1 MPINGTDV
9 ILAKSGGAVFAAS
22 TSCSLEVSSDQVDI
36 TNKSSSFRKEY
47 AYGFKS
53 FTINCE
59 GLITLD
65 NYDYFDMLTDQENN
79 TQISVTFT
87 VGTKVF
93 SGTCN
98 IESISVDGP
107 VEGVA
112 TYSVSLQGTGDYNL
126 A

>member
-9 ILAKSGGAVFAAS
+9 ILAKSGTVFAAS

-36 TNKSSSFRKEY
+36 TNKSSNRKKEY
-47 AYGFKS
+47 MYGFNGY
-53 FTINCE
+53 TISCD

-65 NYDYFDMLTDQENN
+65 DYDYFDMLTDQKNG
-79 TQISVTFT
+79 TTITVTFT
-87 VGTKVF
+87 VDTKVIT
-93 SGTCN
+93 GTCN
-98 IESISVDGP
+98 IESVSVEGP

-112 TYSVSLQGTGDYNL
+112 TYSVSLQGTGDYTL

>member
-1 MPINGTDV
+1 MALNGTNV
-9 ILAKSGGAVFAAS
+9 ILRKGFAVFAAS

-53 FTINCE
+53 YTISCD

-65 NYDYFDMLTDQENN
+65 DYDYFDMLTDQKNN

-87 VGTKVF
+87 VDAKVF
-93 SGTCN
+93 TGTCN
-98 IESISVDGP
+98 IDSVSVDGP

-112 TYSVSLQGTGDYNL
+112 TYSVSLQGTGDYTL

>member
-1 MPINGTDV
+1 MAINGTDV
-9 ILAKSGGAVFAAS
+9 ILAKGGTVFAAS
-22 TSCSLEVSSDQVDI
+22 TSCSLEVSSDQIDI
-36 TNKSSSFRKEY
+36 TNKSSSAKKEY

-53 FTINCE
+53 FTINCD

-65 NYDYFDMLTDQENN
+65 SYDYFDMLTDQENN

-87 VGTKVF
+87 VGSKVF

-107 VEGVA
+107 VEGIA
-112 TYSVSLQGTGDYNL
+112 TYSVGLQGTGDYTL

>member
-1 MPINGTDV
+1 MALNGTNI
-9 ILAKSGGAVFAAS
+9 ILRKSGTVFAAS
-22 TSCSLEVSSDQVDI
+22 TSCSLEVSSDQIDI
-36 TNKSSSFRKEY
+36 TNKSSGFRKQY

-53 FTINCE
+53 FSISCE
-59 GLITLD
+59 GLITLE
-65 NYDYFDMLTDQENN
+65 NYDYFDMITDQENN

-87 VGTKVF
+87 IGSNVF

-98 IESISVDGP
+98 IESVSVDGP

-112 TYSVSLQGTGDYNL
+112 TYSVTLQGTGDYSI

>member
-9 ILAKSGGAVFAAS
+9 ILAKSGVVFAAS

-112 TYSVSLQGTGDYNL
+112 TYSVGLQGTGDYTL

>member
-1 MPINGTDV
+1 MSLNGTNV
-9 ILAKSGGAVFAAS
+9 ILAKSGVVFAAS

-36 TNKSSSFRKEY
+36 TNKSSGFRKEY
-47 AYGFKS
+47 VYGFKS
-53 FTINCE
+53 YTISCE

-79 TQISVTFT
+79 TQISITFT
-87 VGTKVF
+87 IGTKIF

-98 IESISVDGP
+98 IESVSVDGP

-112 TYSVSLQGTGDYNL
+112 TYSVSLQGTGDYTL

>member
-1 MPINGTDV
+1 MPVNGTNV
-9 ILAKSGGAVFAAS
+9 ILSKSGTPFAAS
-22 TSCSLEVSSDQVDI
+22 TSCSLEVSADQVDI
-36 TNKSSSFRKEY
+36 TNKSSSSRKEY

-53 FTINCE
+53 WTVSCE

-65 NYDYFDMLTDQENN
+65 TYDYFDMLTDQENN

-87 VGTKVF
+87 VDTKVI

-98 IESISVDGP
+98 IESISIDAP

-112 TYSVSLQGTGDYNL
+112 TYSVQLQGTGDYTL

>member
-1 MPINGTDV
+1 MALNGTNV
-9 ILAKSGGAVFAAS
+9 ILAKSGTVFAAS
-22 TSCSLEVSSDQVDI
+22 TSCSLEVSSDQIDI
-36 TNKSSSFRKEY
+36 TNKSSGFRKQY

-53 FTINCE
+53 FTISCE

-79 TQISVTFT
+79 TQISVTLT
-87 VGTKVF
+87 LDSRVF

-98 IESISVDGP
+98 IESVSVDGP

-112 TYSVSLQGTGDYNL
+112 TYSVTLQGTGDYTL
-126 A
+126 S

>member
-1 MPINGTDV
+1 MALNGTNV
-9 ILAKSGGAVFAAS
+9 ILAKSGTVFAAS
-22 TSCSLEVSSDQVDI
+22 TSCSLEVSSDQIDI
-36 TNKSSSFRKEY
+36 TNKSSGFRKQY

-53 FTINCE
+53 FSISCE
-59 GLITLD
+59 GLITLE

-87 VGTKVF
+87 LDSRVF

-98 IESISVDGP
+98 IESVSVDGP

-112 TYSVSLQGTGDYNL
+112 TYSVTLQGTGDYTL
-126 A
+126 S

>member
-1 MPINGTDV
+1 MALNGTDV
-9 ILAKSGGAVFAAS
+9 ILAKGGTVFAAS
-22 TSCSLEVSSDQVDI
+22 TSCSLEVSSDQIDI
-36 TNKSSSFRKEY
+36 TNKSSSAKKEY

-53 FTINCE
+53 FTINCD

-87 VGTKVF
+87 VGSKVF

-107 VEGVA
+107 VEGIA
-112 TYSVSLQGTGDYNL
+112 TYSVGLQGTGDYTL

>member
-1 MPINGTDV
+1 MSLNGTNV
-9 ILAKSGGAVFAAS
+9 ILAKGGVVFAAS

-36 TNKSSSFRKEY
+36 TNKSSGFRKEY
-47 AYGFKS
+47 VYGFKS
-53 FTINCE
+53 FTISCD

-87 VGTKVF
+87 IGTKIF

-98 IESISVDGP
+98 IESVSVDGP

-112 TYSVSLQGTGDYNL
+112 TYSVSLQGTGDYTL

>member
-1 MPINGTDV
+1 MAINGTNV
-9 ILAKSGGAVFAAS
+9 ILRKSGTVFAAS
-22 TSCSLEVSSDQVDI
+22 TSCTLEVSSDQVDV
-36 TNKSSSFRKEY
+36 TNKSSNRKKEFI
-47 AYGFKS
+47 YGFNGWTVS
-53 FTINCE
+53 CD

-65 NYDYFDMLTDQENN
+65 DYDYFDMLTDQKNN

-87 VGTKVF
+87 VDGKVI

-98 IESISVDGP
+98 IESVSVDGP

-112 TYSVSLQGTGDYNL
+112 TYSVSLQGTGDYTL

>member
-1 MPINGTDV
+1 MAINGTDV
-9 ILAKSGGAVFAAS
+9 ILAKSGTVFAAS
-22 TSCSLEVSSDQVDI
+22 TSCSLEVSSDQVDV
-36 TNKSSSFRKEY
+36 TNKSSGFRKEY

-53 FTINCE
+53 FSISCE

-98 IESISVDGP
+98 IESVSVDGP

-112 TYSVSLQGTGDYNL
+112 TYSVGLQGTGDYTL